1 MKSRFI
7 LVFLLA
13 LLSMIAGAQR
23 QRHPIPTV
31 KGPGEDMQYGS
42 ALVAPPPDLKK
53 VLKLTAAEEKKMKAI
68 NAKYDAKM
76 RASFEAHKNDPPDM
90 ERLRPIF
97 EGRWHDLYAVL
108 TPKQKADLRK
118 WVDTHHHHPH
128 PGAPH

>member
-1 MKSRFI
+1 MKGRYI
-7 LVFLLA
+7 LAVLVA

-23 QRHPIPTV
+23 PRHPIPAV
-31 KGPGEDMQYGS
+31 KGAGEDMQYGS

-53 VLKLTAAEEKKMKAI
+53 ALKLTLAQEKRMKAI

-76 RASFEAHKNDPPDM
+76 KASFEAHKNDPPDM

-97 EGRWHDLYAVL
+97 EGRWHDLYAAL
-108 TPKQKADLRK
+108 SPKQKEALRK

-128 PGAPH
+128 PGDPR